1 METPHI
7 SSHALQSFPIDAQVL
22 YKAIVNSTED
32 YVYIVDMAAYSSDE
46 TYRFVTRRENELL
59 LAQFA
64 PLAEEII
71 KSAEA

>member
-1 METPHI
+1 MAAART
-7 SSHALQSFPIDAQVL
+7 ARC
-22 YKAIVNSTED
+22 
-32 YVYIVDMAAYSSDE
+32 YIVDMAAYSTDE

-59 LAQFA
+59 LEQFA